1 MRRTVTALLAAAALL
16 LASCGHMTR
25 SPVGNPADE
34 GETVL
39 YTVNGESVDFGIY
52 CSETAAGTLV
62 PEKPLGEYTGTM
74 GVIVSSMRFP
84 YGGGTKVMA
93 EETLEKYFPNMDY
106 VIGNGDGAFD
116 PDLRCV

>member
-62 PEKPLGEYTGTM
+62 PESRSANIPE
-74 GVIVSSMRFP
+74 RW
-84 YGGGTKVMA
+84 A
-93 EETLEKYFPNMDY
+93 
-106 VIGNGDGAFD
+106 
-116 PDLRCV
+116 